1 MVKCMKEVVKL
12 ADTDLS
18 VEERNLLSVAFKN
31 VIGAKRSSWRTL
43 QLIENK
49 EDKEDA
55 RKSATTFREK
65 VENELKDVCGEVLEL
80 LDKTLIPRAKEVEDA
95 YESQVFYLK
104 M

>member
-1 MVKCMKEVVKL
+1 MVKFMKTVVEL
-12 ADTDLS
+12 TDTDLS

-31 VIGAKRSSWRTL
+31 VIGAKRSSWRVL
-43 QLIENK
+43 QSIENR
-49 EDKEDA
+49 EDKPRDLVEGY
-55 RKSATTFREK
+55 RER

-80 LDKTLIPRAKEVEDA
+80 LDKTLIPRAKAGEEL